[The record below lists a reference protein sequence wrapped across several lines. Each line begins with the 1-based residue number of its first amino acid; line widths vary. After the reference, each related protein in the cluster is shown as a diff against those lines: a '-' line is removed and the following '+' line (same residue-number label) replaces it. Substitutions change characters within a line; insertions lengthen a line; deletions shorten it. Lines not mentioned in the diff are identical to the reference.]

1 MSDTI
6 TVAGTDLRTYLTPIG
21 LLKVIGLP
29 PSVGEDYQIPGYVGA
44 IPARL
49 GRGPRTVTVGGLILG
64 KSVQTPMQ
72 DQDVTV
78 ARNAYRTKLEAFS
91 SLVFQNG
98 EPFVLGWVSTT
109 GAPPDPQP
117 PSPVVRVAEARYLG
131 GIDDIEQLTPWAGR
145 VAVDFL
151 LLTPFWE

>member
-6 TVAGTDLRTYLTPIG
+6 KVAGVDLKNYLTPIG

-98 EPFVLGWVSTT
+98 ETFTLVWETTT
-109 GAPPDPQP
+109 GGYLPTTVQRNAT
-117 PSPVVRVAEARYLG
+117 ARYMS

-145 VAVDFL
+145 VAVEFL